1 MTRSFDIPPIYRSS
15 SISALKQ
22 IRSENDR
29 LKKDFQPSLL
39 VAGKVH
45 FRLARHFGFC
55 FGVENAIERAYK
67 ALRENPDKR
76 IFLISEMIHNAH
88 VNDDLKKRG
97 IKFIH
102 STDGSPLL
110 SLDLLQ
116 PDDIVIIPAFGTT
129 LEMIQS
135 LEERKVNIQSYNTT
149 CPFVERVWKRSV
161 KLGSLGYTVLIHGH
175 SGHEETKATFS
186 HAKSA
191 ANALILHDKKEA
203 HLLAGFMRRMAK
215 IHKQQKAESLIG
227 SQKDNLKRLEEDF
240 FSSFEGRY
248 SQGFCPEKDLS
259 KIGVVNQTTILASET
274 RSISSYLA
282 SVIIEL
288 YGAKNFREHFADT
301 RDTLCYATLENQ
313 LSVQSLLEGQ
323 GDLAV
328 IVGGYN
334 SSNTFHL
341 AEILQKKVPV
351 YCIKDADEIQSRK
364 KIHHLDLQT
373 KKPRYTSDWLPDR
386 ENETVILISAGASCP
401 DSLVEEVIN
410 RIAELYGEK
419 SPLKDFILASNV
431 G

>member
-1 MTRSFDIPPIYRSS
+1 MARSFDIPPIYRSS
-15 SISALKQ
+15 SISSLKQ
-22 IRSENDR
+22 IRSENDH

-55 FGVENAIERAYK
+55 FGVENAIERVYK

-76 IFLISEMIHNAH
+76 IFLLSEMIHNPH

-129 LEMIQS
+129 LEMIQR
-135 LEERKVNIQSYNTT
+135 LEEKKVNLQSYNTT

-175 SGHEETKATFS
+175 SCHEETKATFS

-215 IHKQQKAESLIG
+215 IPKQKEESLTK
-227 SQKDNLKRLEEDF
+227 SQQDNLKRLKEDF
-240 FSSFEGRY
+240 FSSFKGRY
-248 SQGFCPEKDLS
+248 SQGFCLEKDLS

-282 SVIIEL
+282 SVMIEL
-288 YGAKNFREHFADT
+288 YGAKRFREHFADT

-341 AEILQKKVPV
+341 AEILQKKIPV
-351 YCIKDADEIQSRK
+351 YCIKDADEIQNRR

-373 KKPRYTSDWLPDR
+373 KKLRCTNDWLPDKAD
-386 ENETVILISAGASCP
+386 ETVILISAGASCP
-401 DSLVEEVIN
+401 DSLVEEVVN

-419 SPLKDFILASNV
+419 SPFQDFIFASSV
-431 G
+431 R